1 MPDNQIQNIADE
13 ITAYKPHTFEAI
25 FKKGLED
32 MKVPFPEKVAHYLNI
47 MFENAGFTS
56 NSSFYI
62 ENVEEQTDKYIV
74 TFRAQP
80 FSYIE
85 INDVPHNMPENGRLE
100 NIEVNK
106 DPDNPFFY
114 VKVLWAPY
122 DKTLP
127 VGYEKP
133 GDEEYMNNFG
143 ADPAFPDPESG
154 NAHKGYVAV
163 AYVSHGNYSEA
174 MFGDNILLYSI
185 EEDLKQF
192 GIGGLKPNKTYSINN
207 TQFTT
212 NNEGRAIIED
222 GVKFA
227 ETFNT
232 LKESLTIQF
241 IYEGK
246 FKDYLTLTKEA
257 QLPKIDLYYRFDK
270 PTVFDPHF
278 FISPGIFINNGNYW
292 NHIVNRYYEPLEVE
306 YLGETFTIPVGQ
318 TSMEFNN
325 KIRGTILSKIKPGT
339 TEVKIK
345 IKNDFKYPW
354 VKEQKHP
361 ASDAILNKNC
371 IQNLFNYTSTFY
383 QSYTFDELKEFG
395 FDGNKVNLQ
404 KNDYGYNT
412 EINKYIYVV
421 DNIFKTLE
429 ETDESGAVNLV
440 TSQNLPK
447 NINGLQFV
455 PFTSNNRQS
464 TTEYSYNISN
474 GDKIK
479 SINSIKAY
487 KKDGSYHII
496 VDYNTKTQN
505 NMILKIGDFG
515 DFIPSSV
522 VEDAIG
528 FVIVDQ
534 IFDSL

>member
-143 ADPAFPDPESG
+143 ANPAFPDPESG